1 MKLSALLRPV
11 LAAATIGIVVLQADC
26 ATIQFDY
33 SLDSGFFAAGSQ
45 ARAALVAAGSTVES
59 LLLDELDP
67 IIPFGSN
74 TWSAT
79 FTHPSTGDFTSV
91 SGLIVPEDTVLIFVG
106 ARDLAGAT
114 IGSAGP
120 GGYAVSGTATWVSQ
134 VESRGQGTT
143 LGVSADDFGPWG
155 GSLAIDNAVTWNN
168 DHTQTPES
176 GENDLYSV
184 ILHELGH
191 ILGVGAADSW
201 SRLAD
206 SENDVF
212 NGVQSMAA
220 YGSAIPLTAN
230 NAHWQNGVSSTI
242 IGTDTVQEAAFDPTI
257 LTGTRKLL
265 TNLDVASLDDIGWEV
280 SVPEPR
286 GVWMLQFALPLFFCR
301 RRRSQAGRD

>member
-106 ARDLAGAT
+106 AHDLAGAT
-114 IGSAGP
+114 IG
-120 GGYAVSGTATWVSQ
+120 
-134 VESRGQGTT
+134 
-143 LGVSADDFGPWG
+143 
-155 GSLAIDNAVTWNN
+155 I
-168 DHTQTPES
+168 
-176 GENDLYSV
+176 
-184 ILHELGH
+184 
-191 ILGVGAADSW
+191 
-201 SRLAD
+201 
-206 SENDVF
+206 
-212 NGVQSMAA
+212 
-220 YGSAIPLTAN
+220 
-230 NAHWQNGVSSTI
+230 
-242 IGTDTVQEAAFDPTI
+242 
-257 LTGTRKLL
+257 
-265 TNLDVASLDDIGWEV
+265 
-280 SVPEPR
+280 
-286 GVWMLQFALPLFFCR
+286 
-301 RRRSQAGRD
+301 